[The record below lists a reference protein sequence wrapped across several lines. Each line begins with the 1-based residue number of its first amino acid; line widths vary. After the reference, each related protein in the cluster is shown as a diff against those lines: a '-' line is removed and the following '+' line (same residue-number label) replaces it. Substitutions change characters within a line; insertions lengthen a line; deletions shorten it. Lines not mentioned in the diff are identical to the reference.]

1 MKASFG
7 PFEFDSATRELRR
20 NGDIVKLQSQP
31 AQVLA
36 VLVEHAGEV
45 VTRDAL
51 RQAVWGGDTFV
62 DFDKG
67 LNFAIAQVRTALGDS
82 ADAPTYI
89 RTFPK
94 RGYQFIAPVER
105 ELRRQVAQGFLGPP
119 KHAAREGGS
128 PAEPRSPNRLRQGFG
143 GRKGLRH
150 ILLPLSAVLVV
161 GLLGTAVWRV
171 VRPNGNPSH
180 TIAVARFDNQTGLA
194 DYDRYAQDVTDSL
207 VAELTQ
213 SATGRFAIIGNAAML
228 RAPRDRR
235 DLVAIGDAL
244 KAGYIVLGQIQRE
257 GEKVRVLA
265 HLIRLPEQK
274 HLWVT
279 RVEAIPAELTP
290 PAGLAE
296 RISRE
301 FLGKL

>member
-1 MKASFG
+1 MKSTFGAFSF
-7 PFEFDSATRELRR
+7 DAATRELRR
-20 NGDIVKLQSQP
+20 DGEIVKLQSQP

-36 VLVEHAGEV
+36 VLIEHAGGV

-51 RQAVWGGDTFV
+51 RTAIWGDDTFV

-82 ADAPTYI
+82 ADAPTYV

-94 RGYQFIAPVER
+94 RGYQFIAAVQPNGM
-105 ELRRQVAQGFLGPP
+105 ADTAP
-119 KHAAREGGS
+119 AAATA
-128 PAEPRSPNRLRQGFG
+128 AEPASGVDRARR
-143 GRKGLRH
+143 
-150 ILLPLSAVLVV
+150 V
-161 GLLGTAVWRV
+161 GLIAAAIVVLALVGGVWNWSARSAE
-171 VRPNGNPSH
+171 GPSH

-194 DYDRYAQDVTDSL
+194 DYDRYAQDLTDAL
-207 VAELTQ
+207 VAELTV
-213 SATGRFAIIGNAAML
+213 SGTGRFAIIGNAAVL

-235 DLVAIGDAL
+235 DLVAIGDSL
-244 KAGYIVLGQIQRE
+244 KAGYIVLGQVQRE
-257 GEKVRVLA
+257 GDRVRVLA

-279 RVEAIPAELTP
+279 RDEAAPSGLTP
-290 PAGLAE
+290 PAALAQ
-296 RISRE
+296 RISTE

>member
-1 MKASFG
+1 MKSRFG
-7 PFEFDSATRELRR
+7 SFEFDSASRELRR
-20 NGDIVKLQSQP
+20 DGDIVRLQSQP

-36 VLVEHAGEV
+36 VLIEHAGEI

-51 RQAVWGGDTFV
+51 RTAIWGDDTFV

-94 RGYQFIAPVER
+94 RGYQFIVSIETPS
-105 ELRRQVAQGFLGPP
+105 QVDVHPDSKWGRTSVLPI
-119 KHAAREGGS
+119 
-128 PAEPRSPNRLRQGFG
+128 RSPE
-143 GRKGLRH
+143 GLRH
-150 ILLPLSAVLVV
+150 NRL
-161 GLLGTAVWRV
+161 GLLAAASIVVLALVGGVWNWSARSAD
-171 VRPNGNPSH
+171 GPSH

-194 DYDRYAQDVTDSL
+194 DYDRYAQDLTDAL
-207 VAELTQ
+207 VAELTV
-213 SATGRFAIIGNAAML
+213 SGTGRFDIIGNAAAL
-228 RAPRDRR
+228 RAPRDGR
-235 DLVAIGDAL
+235 DLVAIGDSL
-244 KAGYIVLGQIQRE
+244 KAGYVVIGQVQRE
-257 GEKVRVLA
+257 GERVRVLA

-279 RVEAIPAELTP
+279 RVEAVPSELTP
-290 PAGLAE
+290 PTGLAQ
-296 RISRE
+296 RISTE

>member
-1 MKASFG
+1 VKSRFG
-7 PFEFDSATRELRR
+7 PFEFDAATRELRR

-36 VLVEHAGEV
+36 VLIEHAGEV

-51 RQAVWGGDTFV
+51 RQAIWGDETFV

-89 RTFPK
+89 RTYPK
-94 RGYQFIAPVER
+94 RGYQFIAPIEAVDS
-105 ELRRQVAQGFLGPP
+105 RRGGPS
-119 KHAAREGGS
+119 AASTWGRTS
-128 PAEPRSPNRLRQGFG
+128 VLPNRRA
-143 GRKGLRH
+143 KALRH
-150 ILLPLSAVLVV
+150 VLLPASALLVV
-161 GLLGTAVWRV
+161 AIALASAWAWNTRGSSGPT
-171 VRPNGNPSH
+171 H

-194 DYDRYAQDVTDSL
+194 DYDRYAQDLTDAL
-207 VAELTQ
+207 VAELTV
-213 SATGRFAIIGNAAML
+213 SGTGRFAIIGNAAAL

-235 DLVAIGDAL
+235 DLVAIGDSL
-244 KAGYIVLGQIQRE
+244 KAGYIVLGQVQRE
-257 GEKVRVLA
+257 GERVRVLA

-279 RVEAIPAELTP
+279 RVEAVPSELTP
-290 PAGLAE
+290 PAGLAQ
-296 RISRE
+296 RISTE

>member
-1 MKASFG
+1 VKSRFG
-7 PFEFDSATRELRR
+7 PFEFDSVSRELRR
-20 NGDIVKLQSQP
+20 DGEIVKLQSQP

-36 VLVEHAGEV
+36 VLIEHAGEV

-51 RQAVWGGDTFV
+51 RTAIWGDDTFV

-82 ADAPTYI
+82 ADAPTYV

-94 RGYQFIAPVER
+94 RGYQFIAGVQPNGAAETPPRAATAPEPASGVDR
-105 ELRRQVAQGFLGPP
+105 ARR
-119 KHAAREGGS
+119 
-128 PAEPRSPNRLRQGFG
+128 
-143 GRKGLRH
+143 
-150 ILLPLSAVLVV
+150 V
-161 GLLGTAVWRV
+161 GLIAAAAIVVLALVGGVWNWSARSAEG
-171 VRPNGNPSH
+171 PSGPSH
-180 TIAVARFDNQTGLA
+180 TIAVTRFDNQTGLA
-194 DYDRYAQDVTDSL
+194 DYDRYAQDLTDAL
-207 VAELTQ
+207 VAELTV
-213 SATGRFAIIGNAAML
+213 SGTGRFAIIGNAAVL

-235 DLVAIGDAL
+235 DLVEIGDSL
-244 KAGYIVLGQIQRE
+244 KAGYIVLGQVQRE
-257 GEKVRVLA
+257 GERVRVLA

-279 RVEAIPAELTP
+279 RVEAAPSELTP
-290 PAGLAE
+290 PAGLAQ

>member
-1 MKASFG
+1 MTSTFGAFSFDTAS
-7 PFEFDSATRELRR
+7 RELRR
-20 NGDIVKLQSQP
+20 DGVIVKLQSQP

-36 VLVEHAGEV
+36 VLIEHAGEV

-51 RQAVWGGDTFV
+51 RTAIWGDDTFV

-94 RGYQFIAPVER
+94 RGYQFIASIATPS
-105 ELRRQVAQGFLGPP
+105 QVDLHPESKSGRASALP
-119 KHAAREGGS
+119 S
-128 PAEPRSPNRLRQGFG
+128 RSP
-143 GRKGLRH
+143 KGLRH
-150 ILLPLSAVLVV
+150 FLIPLSATLALFIIGAVV
-161 GLLGTAVWRV
+161 FGYAR
-171 VRPNGNPSH
+171 RPSGPAH
-180 TIAVARFDNQTGLA
+180 TIAVTRFDNQTGLA
-194 DYDRYAQDVTDSL
+194 DYDRYAQDLTDAL
-207 VAELTQ
+207 VAELTV
-213 SATGRFAIIGNAAML
+213 SGTGRFAIIGNAAIL

-235 DLVAIGDAL
+235 DLVAIGDSL
-244 KAGYIVLGQIQRE
+244 KAGYVVLGQVQRD
-257 GEKVRVLA
+257 GARVRVLA

-279 RVEAIPAELTP
+279 RVEAAPSELTP
-290 PAGLAE
+290 PAGLAQ
-296 RISRE
+296 RISSE

>member
-1 MKASFG
+1 MKSTFGAFSF
-7 PFEFDSATRELRR
+7 DTAARELRR
-20 NGDIVKLQSQP
+20 DGEVVKLQSQP

-36 VLVEHAGEV
+36 VLIEHAGEV

-51 RQAVWGGDTFV
+51 RQAIWGDETFV

-82 ADAPTYI
+82 ADSPSYI

-94 RGYQFIAPVER
+94 RGYQFIARIDSTWGRTSV
-105 ELRRQVAQGFLGPP
+105 LL
-119 KHAAREGGS
+119 
-128 PAEPRSPNRLRQGFG
+128 PNRSRTAQA
-143 GRKGLRH
+143 LRH
-150 ILLPLSAVLVV
+150 VLIPLVAAVAVAVVLIIIWQTARPSA
-161 GLLGTAVWRV
+161 GPA
-171 VRPNGNPSH
+171 H

-194 DYDRYAQDVTDSL
+194 DYDRYAQDVTDAL
-207 VAELTQ
+207 VGELTA
-213 SATGRFAIIGNAAML
+213 SGTGRFAIIGNAAVL
-228 RAPRDRR
+228 RLPRDQR
-235 DLVAIGDAL
+235 DIVKIGADL

-265 HLIRLPEQK
+265 HLIRLPEQT

-279 RVEAIPAELTP
+279 RVEAVPSELTP
-290 PAGLAE
+290 PAGLAQ

>member
-1 MKASFG
+1 VKVRFG
-7 PFEFDSATRELRR
+7 PFGFDSATHELRR
-20 NGDIVKLQSQP
+20 DGEIVKLQSQP

-36 VLVEHAGEV
+36 ILIERAGEV

-51 RQAVWGGDTFV
+51 RQAIWGDDTFV

-82 ADAPTYI
+82 AEAPTYI

-94 RGYQFIAPVER
+94 RGYQFIAAVNAPLAIHAHPER
-105 ELRRQVAQGFLGPP
+105 QQRRRYNWLLRA
-119 KHAAREGGS
+119 
-128 PAEPRSPNRLRQGFG
+128 
-143 GRKGLRH
+143 GLAG
-150 ILLPLSAVLVV
+150 AVLVV
-161 GLLGTAVWRV
+161 TFIAWTWTL
-171 VRPNGNPSH
+171 RPAAGPAH
-180 TIAVARFDNQTGLA
+180 TIAVAHFDNQTGLGE
-194 DYDRYAQDVTDSL
+194 YDRYAQDLTDAV
-207 VAELTQ
+207 VAELTE
-213 SATGRFAIIGNAAML
+213 SGAGRFAIIGNAAVL

-235 DLVAIGDAL
+235 DLVAIGEAL
-244 KAGYIVLGQIQRE
+244 KAGYIVLGQVQRD

-265 HLIRLPEQK
+265 HLIRLPEQT

-279 RVEAIPAELTP
+279 RTEAVRPELTP
-290 PAGLAE
+290 PTGVAE

>member
-1 MKASFG
+1 MKKTFG
-7 PFEFDSATRELRR
+7 PFEFDATTRELRR
-20 NGDIVKLQSQP
+20 DGEIVKLQSQP

-36 VLVEHAGEV
+36 VLIEHSGEV

-51 RQAVWGGDTFV
+51 RQAIWGDDTFV

-94 RGYQFIAPVER
+94 RGYQFVAKIGAQENSTSGTTSLARQSAECATAAVLPGPSR
-105 ELRRQVAQGFLGPP
+105 RAKALRHFLT
-119 KHAAREGGS
+119 AAALLVLTAAIGTFAWSARRSSS
-128 PAEPRSPNRLRQGFG
+128 PA
-143 GRKGLRH
+143 
-150 ILLPLSAVLVV
+150 
-161 GLLGTAVWRV
+161 
-171 VRPNGNPSH
+171 H

-194 DYDRYAQDVTDSL
+194 DYDRYAQDLTDAV
-207 VAELTQ
+207 VAELTA
-213 SATGRFAIIGNAAML
+213 SGAGRFAIIGNAAAL
-228 RAPRDRR
+228 RVPRDKR

-244 KAGYIVLGQIQRE
+244 KARYIVLGQVQRD
-257 GEKVRVLA
+257 GERVRVLA
-265 HLIRLPEQK
+265 HLIRLPEQT

-279 RVEAIPAELTP
+279 RVEAAPSELST

-296 RISRE
+296 RISTE
-301 FLGKL
+301 FLRKL